1 MDVLQKGKTM
11 SLVGTLLL
19 IIVLPLIGMGYC
31 LIEDESAI
39 RIYSSLFYF
48 AMSIAVAMWF
58 MGLGVRIGKRD
69 GVKNKIG
76 LIPVAVAGYLICIG
90 ALFVGRFDF
99 CMSLRDFL
107 GLYFAEMFVYR
118 VPQLLYGMV
127 FLVLGIFIS
136 GKEYKLSGRKGWVYC
151 CISAVL
157 YLACVVGAEL
167 VYNGHDE
174 YHVWHALI
182 HAVSVFPLMGLV
194 MSIYNLSGGD
204 YKIGKCK
211 GFADFLA
218 YLYPSA
224 IFIYVL
230 KIYASPILVLLYLVV
245 MWFIYRKFR

>member
-1 MDVLQKGKTM
+1 M
-11 SLVGTLLL
+11 SLVGTVLL

-58 MGLGVRIGKRD
+58 LGLGVRIGKRD

-76 LIPVAVAGYLICIG
+76 LIPAAVAGYLICIG
-90 ALFVGRFDF
+90 TLFVGRFDF

-118 VPQLLYGMV
+118 VPQLLYGLV
-127 FLVLGIFIS
+127 FLALGIFIS

-151 CISAVL
+151 CISALL
-157 YLACVVGAEL
+157 YLACCVGAEL
-167 VYNGHDE
+167 MYNGLDE
-174 YHVWHALI
+174 YHTWFALI
-182 HAVSVFPLMGLV
+182 YAISVFPLMGL
-194 MSIYNLSGGD
+194 MLSVYSLAGMGCE
-204 YKIGKCK
+204 IGKYK
-211 GFADFLA
+211 GVAGFLA
-218 YLYPSA
+218 YLCPSA

-230 KIYASPILVLLYLVV
+230 KIYAAPVLVLLYLVV
-245 MWFIYRKFR
+245 MWFVYRKFR

>member
-1 MDVLQKGKTM
+1 M

-58 MGLGVRIGKRD
+58 FCLGVKIGKRD

-118 VPQLLYGMV
+118 VPQLLYGLV

-151 CISAVL
+151 CISALL
-157 YLACVVGAEL
+157 YLACCVGAEL

-174 YHVWHALI
+174 YHVWYALI
-182 HAVSVFPLMGLV
+182 HAASVFPLMGLV
-194 MSIYNLSGGD
+194 LGINNLARGGCEID
-204 YKIGKCK
+204 KCK
-211 GFADFLA
+211 GLVGFLA

-230 KIYASPILVLLYLVV
+230 KIYASPIFVLFYLVV
-245 MWFIYRKFR
+245 MWCIYRKFR